1 MNQSLRRQDKP
12 SNGSRVLKSR
22 QRDLRRIHDP
32 RVKEI
37 AVLEVRRVEPVAKVL
52 INNFREDDL
61 ALDATILRNLTHRRR
76 EGIEDDLRASF
87 FHPRPRWRCR
97 SRPRSGGGRL
107 RSNRRQEGYPSSGPT
122 SRHSRHLHISTSCPS
137 APSRWPRRP

>member
-32 RVKEI
+32 RIKEI
-37 AVLEVRRVEPVAKVL
+37 AVLEVRRVEAVPEVL

-61 ALDATILRNLTHRRR
+61 ALDTAILRNLTDRRR
-76 EGIEDDLRASF
+76 ERVEDDLRASF
-87 FHPRPRWRCR
+87 FVLVLD
-97 SRPRSGGGRL
+97 GVADLVLEAEEVG
-107 RSNRRQEGYPSSGPT
+107 
-122 SRHSRHLHISTSCPS
+122 
-137 APSRWPRRP
+137 